1 MADFFRRYVIHN
13 LGLKLLSLTLA
24 VGLWVA
30 VARDPIAEIEVS
42 VPIEF
47 HRIPDNL
54 EISSESIPQAQI
66 RVRGPE
72 RLVRGLRP
80 PDIHVEIDLTGT
92 KAGERT
98 FDLTA
103 QQVREPRDLKVVQI
117 VPGQFR
123 MAFDTRLTRQVEVRP
138 RVIGNFAPG
147 LRIARVV
154 ADPAVIAITGP
165 RQRVEVVETAMTD
178 PIDATGDVDRATFT
192 SHAYVSDPLIQVV
205 HPGPIRVTVIMEKAP
220 SSSGGL

>member
-1 MADFFRRYVIHN
+1 M
-13 LGLKLLSLTLA
+13 
-24 VGLWVA
+24 GLWVA
-30 VARDPIAEIEVS
+30 VTRAPIAEIEVS

-80 PDIHVEIDLTGT
+80 PDIHVEIDLAGT

-103 QQVREPRDLKVVQI
+103 QQVREPRDLEVVQI
-117 VPGQFR
+117 VP
-123 MAFDTRLTRQVEVRP
+123 
-138 RVIGNFAPG
+138 
-147 LRIARVV
+147 
-154 ADPAVIAITGP
+154 AVDSAIT
-165 RQRVEVVETAMTD
+165 D
-178 PIDATGDVDRATFT
+178 PVDATGTVERASFIT
-192 SHAYVSDPLIQVV
+192 HAYVSDPLVQVV
-205 HPGPIRVTVIMEKAP
+205 HPVPVRVTVTMEKIRS
-220 SSSGGL
+220 SSSGF

>member
-1 MADFFRRYVIHN
+1 MVNSLRRSVLRN
-13 LGLKLLSLTLA
+13 FGLKLMSLILAIGLWLA
-24 VGLWVA
+24 VSH
-30 VARDPIAEIEVS
+30 DPPAEVEHS

-47 HRIPDNL
+47 LHFPDNL
-54 EISSESIPQAQI
+54 EMASESVPQA
-66 RVRGPE
+66 RVRLRGPE
-72 RLVRGLRP
+72 RLIHGVRP
-80 PDIHVEIDLTGT
+80 TDIHVEIDLTGT

-117 VPGQFR
+117 VR
-123 MAFDTRLTRQVEVRP
+123 MTFDMRLTRQVEVRP

-165 RQRVEVVETAMTD
+165 RQRVEAVETAMTD

-205 HPGPIRVTVIMEKAP
+205 HPGLIRVTVIMEKAP

>member
-1 MADFFRRYVIHN
+1 MADFFRRYVLHN

-30 VARDPIAEIEVS
+30 VTRAPIAEIAVS

-80 PDIHVEIDLTGT
+80 PDIHVEIDLAGT

-103 QQVREPRDLKVVQI
+103 QQVREPRDLEVVQI
-117 VPGQFR
+117 VPSQFHIE
-123 MAFDTRLTRQVEVRP
+123 FDTRLTREVEVRP
-138 RVIGNFAPG
+138 RVIGSFAPG
-147 LRIARVV
+147 LRIASVV
-154 ADPAVIAITGP
+154 ADPRTITITGP
-165 RQRVEVVETAMTD
+165 RQRVEAVESAITD
-178 PIDATGDVDRATFT
+178 PVDASGTVERASFT
-192 SHAYVSDPLIQVV
+192 THAYVSDPLVQVV
-205 HPGPIRVTVIMEKAP
+205 HPVPVRVTVTMEKIRS
-220 SSSGGL
+220 SSSGF

>member
-1 MADFFRRYVIHN
+1 MVNSLRRSVLRN
-13 LGLKLLSLTLA
+13 FGLKLMSLILAIGLWLA
-24 VGLWVA
+24 VSH
-30 VARDPIAEIEVS
+30 DPPAEVEHS

-47 HRIPDNL
+47 LHFPDNL
-54 EISSESIPQAQI
+54 EMASESVPQA
-66 RVRGPE
+66 RVRLRGPE
-72 RLVRGLRP
+72 RLIHGVRP
-80 PDIHVEIDLTGT
+80 TDIHVEIDLTGT

-123 MAFDTRLTRQVEVRP
+123 TAFDTRLTRQVEVRP

-165 RQRVEVVETAMTD
+165 RQRVEAVETAMTD

-192 SHAYVSDPLIQVV
+192 SQAYVSDPLIQVV